1 MDHRKMTDTVR
12 AFYKNGV
19 GPTLL
24 ETADDVDALIEAV
37 LVEPFGNS
45 VIALYSTAR
54 PLMESGV
61 PDHELRVAL
70 HAEAK
75 VGGIRYAGDDGTHE
89 GSWYVPGQVSEREE
103 VFYYYQGHDQ
113 GWPQDSEVSIDQVR
127 QAVREFVAGAGSRPQ
142 SFEWRDW
149 PEGVS

>member
-1 MDHRKMTDTVR
+1 MPNTVE
-12 AFYKNGV
+12 AFYKNDE
-19 GPTLL
+19 PTLI
-24 ETADDVDALIEAV
+24 ESAHDVDALIDSV
-37 LVEPFGNS
+37 LAESFDNS
-45 VIALYSTAR
+45 VITLYSTAR

-75 VGGIRYAGDDGTHE
+75 VGGIRYVGDDGTHE
-89 GSWYVPGQVSEREE
+89 GSWYVPGQVSLREE
-103 VFYYYQGHDQ
+103 VFYNYAGHDQ

-127 QAVREFVAGAGSRPQ
+127 QAVREFVSGDGARPR

-149 PEGVS
+149 PESVS

>member
-1 MDHRKMTDTVR
+1 MPNTVE
-12 AFYKNGV
+12 AFYKGDEA
-19 GPTLL
+19 TLL
-24 ETADDVDALIEAV
+24 ESTDDVDALIDSV
-37 LVEPFGNS
+37 LAESFETS
-45 VIALYSTAR
+45 IITLYSTAR
-54 PLMESGV
+54 RLMESGV

-89 GSWYVPGQVSEREE
+89 GSWYVPGQVSQREV
-103 VFYYYQGHDQ
+103 VFYYYAGHDQ
-113 GWPQDSEVSIDQVR
+113 GWPRDSEVSIDQVR
-127 QAVREFVAGAGSRPQ
+127 QAVREFLTRDGARPQ

>member
-1 MDHRKMTDTVR
+1 MPNTVE
-12 AFYKNGV
+12 AFYKSDV
-19 GPTLL
+19 ATLL
-24 ETADDVDALIEAV
+24 ESADDIDALIDSV
-37 LVEPFGNS
+37 LAESFETS
-45 VIALYSTAR
+45 VITLYSKAR

-75 VGGIRYAGDDGTHE
+75 VGGIRYAGDDGAHE
-89 GSWYVPGQVSEREE
+89 GSWYVPGQVSQRDE
-103 VFYYYQGHDQ
+103 VFYYYAGHDQ

-127 QAVREFVAGAGSRPQ
+127 QAVQEFLTGDGARPQ

-149 PEGVS
+149 PESVS

>member
-1 MDHRKMTDTVR
+1 MTTTVR
-12 AFYKNGV
+12 AFYKNGA

-24 ETADDVDALIEAV
+24 DTHEDVDALVDAV
-37 LVEPFGNS
+37 QAEPFENS
-45 VIALYSTAR
+45 VITLYSTAR

-61 PDHELRVAL
+61 PDHEMRIAI

-89 GSWYVPGQVSEREE
+89 GSWYVPGQESEREE

-113 GWPQDSEVSIDQVR
+113 GWPQDSEVSIEQVR
-127 QAVREFVAGAGSRPQ
+127 QAVREFVEGSGARPQ
-142 SFEWRDW
+142 TFEWREW

>member
-1 MDHRKMTDTVR
+1 MTDTVR
-12 AFYKNGV
+12 AFYKHGH

-24 ETADDVDALIEAV
+24 ETAADVDALIDAV
-37 LVEPFGNS
+37 LAEPFGNS

-70 HAEAK
+70 YAEAK
-75 VGGIRYAGDDGTHE
+75 VGGIRYAGDDGTQE
-89 GSWYVPGQVSEREE
+89 ASWYVPGQVSQREE

-113 GWPQDSEVSIDQVR
+113 GWPGDSEVSIEQVR
-127 QAVREFVAGAGSRPQ
+127 QAVREFVDGAGARPQ
-142 SFEWRDW
+142 SFEWRKW
-149 PEGVS
+149 PEGVG